1 VSEALLARGKHFP
14 CYKYNILVYLIL
26 STLSPAESSNAVYSN
41 AVEAVKHACCVRV
54 FNGFHISCASRFNK
68 TTRPGEM
75 TRRYNIIASKE
86 QKLVGLVEA
95 MGSYVESSTE
105 RQYLGPLI
113 RGGP

>member
-1 VSEALLARGKHFP
+1 
-14 CYKYNILVYLIL
+14 
-26 STLSPAESSNAVYSN
+26 
-41 AVEAVKHACCVRV
+41 
-54 FNGFHISCASRFNK
+54 
-68 TTRPGEM
+68 M